1 MTIHL
6 PIPQLPRFNPSA
18 KLIALVFALL
28 VICRS
33 KVALFGW
40 DVPIPA
46 LFLAFWVAT
55 CATVIVVVLI
65 RRPGRAVT
73 QTRAGS

>member
-6 PIPQLPRFNPSA
+6 PVPQLPRFNPPA
-18 KLIALVFALL
+18 KLIALVFALV
-28 VICRS
+28 VIGRS

-40 DVPIPA
+40 DIPLPA
-46 LFLAFWVAT
+46 LFLAFWVTT
-55 CATVIVVVLI
+55 CATVIVIVLI

-73 QTRAGS
+73 RTEAGS